1 MKFPFPH
8 FPSRQK
14 TAKLTRQDER
24 VFAEASELAQLR
36 LEQCIADLQIW
47 PPTTNHALHDQSD
60 RVVFAE
66 RYRLV

>member
-14 TAKLTRQDER
+14 TANLTRQEER
-24 VFAEASELAQLR
+24 VFAEASQLVQLR

-47 PPTTNHALHDQSD
+47 PPTTNYALHGQSD
-60 RVVFAE
+60 RDVFA
-66 RYRLV
+66 